1 MPFVVASFQ
10 EEIYRQRLSVVLVR
24 EIIILREVFVEYKK
38 RYNHNTDHLTIQ
50 KLGEILKFPPTNAKY
65 NRIATEP
72 KPAMPEHCKVPGDA
86 VASYRKYYILEK
98 RRFATWKSPA
108 KIPEWYIEGVKHA

>member
-1 MPFVVASFQ
+1 MMALY
-10 EEIYRQRLSVVLVR
+10 EA
-24 EIIILREVFVEYKK
+24 YKK
-38 RYNHNTDHLTIQ
+38 RYNHNIDHLTIQ
-50 KLGEILKFPPTNAKY
+50 KLGEILKFPPTNANY
-65 NRIATEP
+65 NKIATEP

-108 KIPEWYIEGVKHA
+108 TIQEGNIEGLKNA